1 MPNLPS
7 LFITL
12 KPEYIWLLVAVLG
25 MFFVGVSLILFY
37 HWRQFGI
44 DMAEVG
50 QAALWYFSVSAVLW
64 AIMLVSLAVYL
75 SSV

>member
-1 MPNLPS
+1 
-7 LFITL
+7 
-12 KPEYIWLLVAVLG
+12 
-25 MFFVGVSLILFY
+25 VGVSLILFY